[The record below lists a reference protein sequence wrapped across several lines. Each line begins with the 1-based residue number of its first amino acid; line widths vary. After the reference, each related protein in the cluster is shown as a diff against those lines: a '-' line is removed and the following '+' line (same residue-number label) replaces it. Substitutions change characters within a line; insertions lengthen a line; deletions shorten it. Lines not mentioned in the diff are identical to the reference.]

1 MNLLE
6 FVLMCVCVCIIHVQ
20 CRVMTEACRMRDV
33 LEDIMEH
40 IFLNLH
46 DIQKNLQFWQSRAE
60 VSKLHLSYN
69 TSIPN
74 RALM

>member
-1 MNLLE
+1 
-6 FVLMCVCVCIIHVQ
+6 MCLYIYIYEILQ
-20 CRVMTEACRMRDV
+20 CRVMTEACRICDV

-46 DIQKNLQFWQSRAE
+46 NIQKNLQFWQSRAE
-60 VSKLHLSYN
+60 VSKPHLSHN
-69 TSIPN
+69 SSIPN